1 MMQIKMARS
10 VTMAG
15 AVKFADS
22 AQLLAQ
28 LANVLMECTSL
39 SHALSSLELHVQQ
52 PAGQSRVR
60 RQETARIARDS
71 CVFKHGDGAC
81 MLIAFCCG

>member
-1 MMQIKMARS
+1 MVQIRMARR

-28 LANVLMECTSL
+28 LASVRMECTSL
-39 SHALSSLELHVQQ
+39 SHALSSLELQ
-52 PAGQSRVR
+52 
-60 RQETARIARDS
+60 
-71 CVFKHGDGAC
+71 
-81 MLIAFCCG
+81 LIKQGKSMAAV